1 MFIMPKHIFITYPM
15 QLECATQLK
24 KWLKMSLTT
33 SGQPYDSWHSFQ

>member
-1 MFIMPKHIFITYPM
+1 MFIMPKHIFITYLM